1 MTIQKKLL
9 FIGIAI
15 SLLTLWLLL
24 SPKGMIGKSLNSAA
38 LITPVSIIN
47 TGIPPSTATTFGG
60 LYL

>member
-15 SLLTLWLLL
+15 SLLTLALLL
-24 SPKGMIGKSLNSAA
+24 SPKGMIGKSLNSVA

-47 TGIPPSTATTFGG
+47 TGIPPSTVGTTG
-60 LYL
+60 